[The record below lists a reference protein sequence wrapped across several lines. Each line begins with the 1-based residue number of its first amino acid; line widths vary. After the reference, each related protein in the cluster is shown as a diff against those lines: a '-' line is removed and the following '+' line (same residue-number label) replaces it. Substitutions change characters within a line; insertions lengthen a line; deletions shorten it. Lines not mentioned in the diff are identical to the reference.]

1 MGYANSGNDI
11 AIGNGGAGTS
21 GAWDLFTSTNH
32 DLTGKIV
39 SAFMCLSED
48 GGTFTA
54 MEEETTIGRAGKEG
68 VSTAVAANK
77 LAYTYPQYIIFE
89 GRFTKLIPTAGKTF
103 KVWFL
108 K

>member
-32 DLTGKIV
+32 DLTGKKV
-39 SAFMCLSED
+39 SAFMCMDED
-48 GGTFTA
+48 GGTFTE

-68 VSTAVAANK
+68 VSEAVAANK
-77 LAYTYPQYIIFE
+77 LAYTYPQYVIFE

>member
-1 MGYANSGNDI
+1 MGYANSLNDI
-11 AIGNGGAGTS
+11 AVGNGGAGTPD
-21 GAWDLFTSTNH
+21 AWDLFTSTNH
-32 DLTGKIV
+32 DLTGKKV
-39 SAFMCLSED
+39 MAFMCLSED
-48 GGTFTA
+48 GGTFTE

-68 VSTAVAANK
+68 TSVAVAANK

-89 GRFTKLIPTAGKTF
+89 GRFTKLVPTAGKTF